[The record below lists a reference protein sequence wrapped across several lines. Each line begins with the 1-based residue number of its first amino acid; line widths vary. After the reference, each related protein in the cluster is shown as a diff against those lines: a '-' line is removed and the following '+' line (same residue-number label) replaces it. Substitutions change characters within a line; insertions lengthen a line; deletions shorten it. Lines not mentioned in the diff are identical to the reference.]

1 MNFNRDPS
9 KQSQEVI
16 FCRKTVKVSQPS
28 ITINTAPVVH
38 TAWPKHLGLYLDE
51 KLNVHDHIN
60 AKNLKANKGIGI
72 KKRLSSSLHRKFL
85 LTIYKFFIRSHLD
98 YFDIIYGQPNN
109 KRFCTKIRHIQ
120 YSGALAI
127 TRAIKG
133 TSSTKLY
140 IELRLKSLKFRRW
153 FWQHCTFF

>member
-51 KLNVHDHIN
+51 KLNVHDHIS
-60 AKNLKANKGIGI
+60 AKYLKANKGIGI
-72 KKRLSSSLHRKFL
+72 RKRLSNTIARKFL
-85 LTIYKFFIRSHLD
+85 LTIYKSFIRLHLD
-98 YFDIIYGQPNN
+98 YFDIIYDQPNN
-109 KRFCTKIRHIQ
+109 KRFCTKIKQIQ

-127 TRAIKG
+127 TGSIRG

-140 IELRLKSLKFRRW
+140 KELRLESLKFKRW
-153 FWQHCTFF
+153 FW